1 MTQIVRYS
9 LRRYICQVNLTA
21 CGDDYSLSYQERQM
35 FTLRKNLSILW
46 SILTSMDPAAY
57 YALWIKVLQVICWP
71 LDLILSVLERPFIPK
86 GDPEPLP
93 IVFVVGI
100 HRTGSTLVS
109 QVLADSFGFAPLG
122 NFATVFPRSK
132 YLVHLLFKRFYHP
145 GEPAKP
151 RKHKSF
157 YGISSGFYT
166 VGDSY
171 EIWDRWLGK
180 DHYNRP
186 EQISGQKRKD
196 MAGYFRALQKAWG
209 RPIITKN
216 NRNTLILADIY
227 NSIPNVFFVVVNRNP
242 ADVIQSTIQAS
253 RDFFGTDEIIW
264 GLRNDKSFDPGNYRD
279 KLDAYCYQYLDLQD
293 SIREELNTLPAE
305 DYAVV
310 QYENFCKDPVGVQ
323 KEILARI
330 KAKYDLPGRD
340 ESFGASGYNTSRR
353 LYDAELAEEI
363 NKRIRDIRT
372 TQATSNAE

>member
-1 MTQIVRYS
+1 
-9 LRRYICQVNLTA
+9 
-21 CGDDYSLSYQERQM
+21 M

-46 SILTSMDPAAY
+46 SILTSMDSAAY
-57 YALWIKVLQVICWP
+57 YALWIKVLQVLCWP
-71 LDLILSVLERPFIPK
+71 LDLILSILELPLIPK
-86 GDPEPLP
+86 GDPAPSP
-93 IVFVVGI
+93 IIFVVGI

-132 YLVHLLFKRFYHP
+132 YLVHLLAKRFYRP
-145 GEPAKP
+145 GKQEKP
-151 RKHKSF
+151 RKHRSF
-157 YGISSGFYT
+157 YGISSGFFT

-171 EIWDRWLGK
+171 EVWDRWFGK

-186 EQISGQKRKD
+186 EQISEQKRKD
-196 MAGYFRALQKAWG
+196 MAGYFRGLRKAWG

-216 NRNTLILADIY
+216 NRNTLILETIY

-264 GLRNDKSFDPGNYRD
+264 GLRNEKSFEPGNYKD
-279 KLDAYCYQYLDLQD
+279 KLDAYCYQYLDLED
-293 SIREELNTLPAE
+293 SIREALNNLPAE

-323 KEILARI
+323 KEIMVSL
-330 KAKYDLPGRD
+330 KAKYDLPGGV
-340 ESFGASGYNTSRR
+340 ESFGAPEYTTSQR
-353 LYDAELAEEI
+353 LYDAELAHEI
-363 NKRIRDIRT
+363 NRRIRDIRT
-372 TQATSNAE
+372 IQATANAQ

>member
-1 MTQIVRYS
+1 
-9 LRRYICQVNLTA
+9 
-21 CGDDYSLSYQERQM
+21 
-35 FTLRKNLSILW
+35 
-46 SILTSMDPAAY
+46 
-57 YALWIKVLQVICWP
+57 
-71 LDLILSVLERPFIPK
+71 
-86 GDPEPLP
+86 
-93 IVFVVGI
+93 
-100 HRTGSTLVS
+100 
-109 QVLADSFGFAPLG
+109 
-122 NFATVFPRSK
+122 
-132 YLVHLLFKRFYHP
+132 
-145 GEPAKP
+145 
-151 RKHKSF
+151 
-157 YGISSGFYT
+157 
-166 VGDSY
+166 
-171 EIWDRWLGK
+171 
-180 DHYNRP
+180 
-186 EQISGQKRKD
+186 
-196 MAGYFRALQKAWG
+196 MAGYFRAFQKAWG

-216 NRNTLILADIY
+216 NRNTLILEDIY